1 MVLTVADRK
10 SMSLLEI
17 PCRFLSDKPLN
28 IMLCYI
34 CIALSIYGFAVASDI
49 LTDDFLFTL
58 TGIVSIF

>member
-1 MVLTVADRK
+1 
-10 SMSLLEI
+10 MSLLEI

-34 CIALSIYGFAVASDI
+34 CIALSIYGFAVASDLDI